1 MDVTIF
7 ESATEASRALARRV
21 AGALHLLPD
30 LVIGLPAG
38 RTPVE
43 TYTELCRLHS
53 LGEADFSR
61 ATAFLLDEFVGL
73 DASQSGSF
81 RRFVDEHLLSGVNLD
96 PERAHSLNGRA
107 ADLDVEC
114 ERYEERIAACGGL
127 GLLLLGIGVN
137 GHVGFNEP
145 GKALKSRTHRVR
157 LVDSTRAEN
166 AGAFGGVLTRV
177 PGEALSIG
185 MGTILRAE
193 TIVLIAT
200 GERKAEA
207 VHAMLR
213 GPLTT
218 RLPAS
223 LLQLHRRVEV
233 YLDRLAAGML

>member
-1 MDVTIF
+1 M
-7 ESATEASRALARRV
+7 
-21 AGALHLLPD
+21 AGALHRTPD

-81 RRFVDEHLLSGVNLD
+81 RRFLDEHLLSGINLD
-96 PERAHSLNGRA
+96 PERTHSLNGRA

-157 LVDSTRAEN
+157 LVDSTRSEN
-166 AGAFGGVLTRV
+166 AGAFGGVMVRV
-177 PGEALSIG
+177 PGQALSIG